1 MPKLKN
7 AGLVVVMLLLVVLLA
22 LYSALL
28 DWVEW
33 IKALGSEVKLF
44 VKTLVE
50 PDQWETMSSNED
62 VQSQVRSPAQEKP
75 NQKNKRS

>member
-44 VKTLVE
+44 VKALVE